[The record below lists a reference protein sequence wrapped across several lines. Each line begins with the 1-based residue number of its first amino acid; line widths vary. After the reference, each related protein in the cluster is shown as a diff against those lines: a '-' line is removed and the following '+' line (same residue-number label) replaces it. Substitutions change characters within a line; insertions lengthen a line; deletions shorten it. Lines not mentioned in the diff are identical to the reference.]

1 MGGRTKMEDMNNA
14 EPAKKG
20 FLERVTLLAATGL
33 GLGYAPVAP
42 GTVGTILGIPLA
54 LAITVLYGHI
64 WWQVGIAAALTL
76 IAIPICDGA
85 EKSFGE
91 KDDGRIVADEYMLFP
106 ICFVGQLPLCRMFAA
121 GGVEAKQAAAFLV
134 VAFLVARVCDILKP
148 TPARQIQRVKGGLG
162 VVLDDLFASF
172 YAWILLWGLR
182 DWLLRFVANYF
193 G

>member
-1 MGGRTKMEDMNNA
+1 MEEPIA
-14 EPAKKG
+14 AAPAKKG
-20 FLERVTLLAATGL
+20 FWERMTLLAATGL
-33 GLGYAPVAP
+33 GLGYAPFAS

-54 LAITVLYGHI
+54 LAVTALYGHI

-76 IAIPICDGA
+76 LAIPICDGA

-106 ICFVGQLPLCRMFAA
+106 ICFVGQLPLWRMFTA
-121 GGVEAKQAAAFLV
+121 GGIEAKQAAAFLV
-134 VAFLVARVCDILKP
+134 AAFLVARICDILKP

-162 VVLDDLFASF
+162 VVLDDLFASL
-172 YAWILLWGLR
+172 YSWILLWGLR